1 MAIARRTVGRV
12 AFVLAVASSGILP
25 LACGGKGD
33 ETARVQSGSYS
44 AERVQAAFQHAGME
58 AVESS
63 QSTERLTERFTH
75 DGLSF
80 VDAAI
85 KDPSGTVI
93 YRYQV
98 IATVFPSVVAARAA
112 MPGATRE
119 QAYLVR
125 RFRNVV
131 VAVTGLTFRPKSLPP
146 GVTAAMERL
155 STGAE

>member
-1 MAIARRTVGRV
+1 VAIARRIALRV
-12 AFVLAVASSGILP
+12 AVLLALASSGLLP

-33 ETARVQSGSYS
+33 ETAGVQPGSYS

-58 AVESS
+58 AVQSS
-63 QSTERLTERFTH
+63 QSIERLTERFTQ

-98 IATVFPSVVAARAA
+98 LATVFPSVVAARAA

-119 QAYLVR
+119 HAYLVR
-125 RFRNVV
+125 RFRNVI
-131 VAVTGLTFRPKSLPP
+131 VAVTGLSFRPKSLPP
-146 GVTAAMERL
+146 GVIAAMERL